1 MGVPLLV
8 AGLVGLVLLLLA
20 IPVNVDFQLE
30 GVESFGGRVGVR
42 WLFGLVRVRFPF
54 PRPGTPHRRGEDDPA
69 AARARK
75 GSTGLDR
82 GRDVLAALR
91 QVAFRRRVGRLAGDL
106 VRAIQLH
113 RVRLLVRLGLGDPAD
128 TGLLWAVVG
137 PVNAMTQS
145 LDADIRIEP
154 DFLEPVLEFQAEGS
168 VRVVPLRLVLL
179 AIGFA
184 LSPPTFRAWHTLRR
198 SRA

>member
-20 IPVNVDFQLE
+20 VPVNVDFRVE
-30 GVESFGGRVGVR
+30 GIESFGGQVGVR

-54 PRPGTPHRRGEDDPA
+54 PRTGTPHRRGEDDPA
-69 AARARK
+69 AAPARA
-75 GSTGLDR
+75 GSAGFDR
-82 GRDVLAALR
+82 GRNVLAALR

-106 VRAIQLH
+106 VRAIHVH

-168 VRVVPLRLVLL
+168 VRVVPLRLILL